1 MDGLFACP
9 RRNLVMSSSL
19 LGTGGALFLVGITG
33 AYVVD
38 TGLSLLAIVASHAL
52 TILGPTLLK
61 LGYVLR
67 LIAQHQMR
75 KEGWEACCVA
85 G

>member
-19 LGTGGALFLVGITG
+19 LGSGAALFLVGITG

-38 TGLSLLAIVASHAL
+38 AGLSLPAIVASHAL
-52 TILGPTLLK
+52 TILGPTSLK

-67 LIAQHQMR
+67 LIAQYQMR

>member
-1 MDGLFACP
+1 MKGLFSCP
-9 RRNLVMSSSL
+9 QRNLSMSWSL
-19 LGTGGALFLVGITG
+19 LTGGLVLLLLGVVG

-38 TGLSLLAIVASHAL
+38 GQLNLRSVVAAHAF

-67 LIAQHQMR
+67 LVAQHQMR
-75 KEGWEACCVA
+75 KDGWEACCVA

>member
-9 RRNLVMSSSL
+9 KRNLVMSSTL
-19 LGTGGALFLVGITG
+19 LGSGVALFLVGITG
-33 AYVVD
+33 AYLID
-38 TGLSLLAIVASHAL
+38 AWLSLPAIVASHAL
-52 TILGPTLLK
+52 TILGPTSLK

>member
-1 MDGLFACP
+1 
-9 RRNLVMSSSL
+9 MSSTL
-19 LGTGGALFLVGITG
+19 LGSGIALFLVGITG
-33 AYVVD
+33 AYLID
-38 TGLSLLAIVASHAL
+38 ARLSLPAIVASHAL
-52 TILGPTLLK
+52 TILGPTSLK

-75 KEGWEACCVA
+75 KDGWEACCVA

>member
-1 MDGLFACP
+1 MEGLFSCP
-9 RRNLVMSSSL
+9 QRNLKLSSGMLRGGVAL
-19 LGTGGALFLVGITG
+19 LIVGIVG
-33 AYVVD
+33 AYGVD
-38 TGLSLLAIVASHAL
+38 QHLSLPAVLAAHAL
-52 TILGPTLLK
+52 TVLGPTSLK

-75 KEGWEACCVA
+75 QPGWEECCAA

>member
-19 LGTGGALFLVGITG
+19 LGSGVALFLVGITG

-38 TGLSLLAIVASHAL
+38 AGLSLPAIVASHAL
-52 TILGPTLLK
+52 TILGPTSLK

>member
-1 MDGLFACP
+1 MEGLFSCP
-9 RRNLVMSSSL
+9 QRNLGMSSAL
-19 LGTGGALFLVGITG
+19 LGSGVALLLMGLIGGYGI
-33 AYVVD
+33 D
-38 TGLSLLAIVASHAL
+38 QNLSLPAVVTAHGF

-67 LIAQHQMR
+67 LVAQHQMR
-75 KEGWEACCVA
+75 KKGWEACCVA

>member
-9 RRNLVMSSSL
+9 RRNLVMSSTL
-19 LGTGGALFLVGITG
+19 LGSGLALLLVGIIG
-33 AYVVD
+33 AYFVD
-38 TGLSLLAIVASHAL
+38 TRLSLLAIVMAHAF

>member
-9 RRNLVMSSSL
+9 RRSLVMSSTL
-19 LGTGGALFLVGITG
+19 LGSGLALLLVGLTG
-33 AYVVD
+33 AYVID
-38 TGLSLLAIVASHAL
+38 AGLSLLAIVASHAL